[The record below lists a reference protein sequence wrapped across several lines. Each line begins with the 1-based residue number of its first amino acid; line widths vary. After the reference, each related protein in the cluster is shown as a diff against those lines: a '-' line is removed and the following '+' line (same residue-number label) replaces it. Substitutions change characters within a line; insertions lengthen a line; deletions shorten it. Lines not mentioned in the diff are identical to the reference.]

1 MKKIIALLAFA
12 LVTALV
18 GCGGGGGGSGYHI
31 EWGDNGKALK
41 KYEGGNDL
49 TGIKT
54 CYDTI
59 NAKLSDSKSTND
71 DRVSSIMYCIS
82 LTNYKGNPET
92 QTHKNGAEPTPMKT
106 RENVKSRLD
115 NLIIDKKSVGL
126 LVIPYATKDV
136 DSDVIKE
143 VTTLHVDSLVVD
155 GSKITNRD
163 YQLTLEWKNE
173 GTKEKPDWKIINGF
187 TPLGKNRSD
196 FQ

>member
-1 MKKIIALLAFA
+1 MKKFVIALMAFA
-12 LVTALV
+12 LVITRA
-18 GCGGGGGGSGYHI
+18 GCGGGGGGGYHLDY
-31 EWGDNGKALK
+31 GDNGAALK

-49 TGIKT
+49 TGIKK
-54 CYDTI
+54 CYDDI

-71 DRVSSIMYCIS
+71 QRVAAIMDCIS
-82 LTNYKGNPET
+82 TNNYKGNPEY
-92 QTHKNGAEPTPMKT
+92 QTHKNGAEKT
-106 RENVKSRLD
+106 DMRTSGDVKKRLD
-115 NLIIDKKSVGL
+115 NLIKDKKSTGL

-136 DSDVIKE
+136 NSDVIKE

-173 GTKEKPDWKIINGF
+173 GTKENPVWKIVNGF

-196 FQ
+196 F